1 MLKNLGKKERIEL
14 TITGIGVIF
23 LIFLVLGNVQK
34 IQAKKRSMAKSGA
47 AITSSMSV
55 PISFEAP
62 EIEESTIKQGW
73 GRDPFSSGANTPED
87 IEFEGLVVNGIMW
100 DKDNPLAII
109 NDDVVKVGDKLGDLK
124 VVEITKTSVILEQN
138 GERHTLGLKLF

>member
-1 MLKNLGKKERIEL
+1 MKNLGKKERMEL

-47 AITSSMSV
+47 AITSSMSA

-62 EIEESTIKQGW
+62 EIEESTIKEGW
-73 GRDPFSSGANTPED
+73 GRDPFSLGANTPED
-87 IEFEGLVVNGIMW
+87 IGFEGLAVNGIMW
-100 DKDNPLAII
+100 DEDNPLAII
-109 NDDVVKVGDKLGDLK
+109 NDDVVKVGDMLGGLK
-124 VVEITKTSVILEQN
+124 VVEITKTSVVMEQN
-138 GERHTLGLKLF
+138 GERHTLNLVVY